1 MTGNIGTIW
10 ALIWTSNVPC
20 IPDQGWLPIVRT
32 QGYAE
37 RNTHALSQDQSGGK
51 HTHTDKPFAKESAE
65 TKHANALTG
74 QTENN
79 KHNAPTGPVAKKNT
93 HPLAGSADEKKTHT
107 HTHEHKKIA
116 SQRISRGKR
125 RKKRQPV
132 PRVTFW
138 SSRFH

>member
-1 MTGNIGTIW
+1 MDVKRALYSRSGVVTDSQNAGICRTEHTRSLTG
-10 ALIWTSNVPC
+10 P
-20 IPDQGWLPIVRT
+20 VRRKT
-32 QGYAE
+32 
-37 RNTHALSQDQSGGK
+37 

-107 HTHEHKKIA
+107 HTH
-116 SQRISRGKR
+116 
-125 RKKRQPV
+125 
-132 PRVTFW
+132 T
-138 SSRFH
+138 